1 MATARKK
8 EPSVGLDENGVSDF
22 NTLLSAANNAY
33 ARLTPAEKES
43 HKRRRACS
51 FVFGNL
57 LLSGW
62 QGTYKDIEAAYDA
75 RLANLH

>member
-1 MATARKK
+1 MRKR
-8 EPSVGLDENGVSDF
+8 EPNAERDENGVSDPDF
-22 NTLLSAANNAY
+22 NALLLAANNAY

-62 QGTYKDIEAAYDA
+62 QGTYADIEHAYDA
-75 RLANLH
+75 RLLELH